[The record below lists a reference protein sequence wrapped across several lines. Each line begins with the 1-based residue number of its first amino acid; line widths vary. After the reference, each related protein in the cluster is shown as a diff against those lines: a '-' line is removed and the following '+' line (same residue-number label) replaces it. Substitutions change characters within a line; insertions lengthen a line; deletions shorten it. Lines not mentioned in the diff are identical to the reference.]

1 MKLLFDEN
9 LSYRLVTALSDI
21 YPDSNHVRDVGLVGA
36 DDRRI
41 WRYAANREFLLVSK
55 DTDFYQRSVLHG
67 APPKVIWLRIGN
79 AGTSAIAA
87 LLRERYLAVRRF
99 AEAAEATFLPLG
111 AF

>member
-1 MKLLFDEN
+1 
-9 LSYRLVTALSDI
+9 
-21 YPDSNHVRDVGLVGA
+21 
-36 DDRRI
+36 
-41 WRYAANREFLLVSK
+41 
-55 DTDFYQRSVLHG
+55 
-67 APPKVIWLRIGN
+67 VIWLRIGN